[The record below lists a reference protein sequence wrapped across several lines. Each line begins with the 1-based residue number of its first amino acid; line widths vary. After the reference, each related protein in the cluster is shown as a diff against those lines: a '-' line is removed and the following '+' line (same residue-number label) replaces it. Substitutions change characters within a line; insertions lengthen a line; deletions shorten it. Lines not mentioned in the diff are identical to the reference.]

1 MPNQDQKFH
10 IGDVLSI
17 AADRLVSRDGFHGLQ
32 RALSYMAG
40 EDIYTHQVSRVI
52 DEARPAVLAKY
63 PLLADVFVPAD
74 IDESTVEDWLKEQ
87 AKLYGEF
94 LTLPRM
100 TIDQHERVDPFSEA
114 VEIKH
119 PSKVETIRAPH
130 RSH

>member
-1 MPNQDQKFH
+1 MPSQEQKFH

-17 AADRLVSRDGFHGLQ
+17 AADRLVSRTGFHGVQ

-52 DEARPAVLAKY
+52 DEARPAILARY
-63 PLLADVFVPAD
+63 PLLADVVVPD
-74 IDESTVEDWLKEQ
+74 DVDESTVEEWLKAQ

-94 LTLPRM
+94 LTLPRLDV
-100 TIDQHERVDPFSEA
+100 DQHMRVDPLSEA

-119 PSKVETIRAPH
+119 PNKVGIIRARH
-130 RSH
+130 RTH